1 MSAIKKPFII
11 TIDGPA
17 GSGKST
23 VSLRIAGRLGLN
35 CLTTGSFYRGLAA
48 VCKHKGIDVT
58 DEAAVLRASDDPSW
72 KVMASPRGTVV
83 LLENRDISAEL
94 NSEALA
100 KMASQVAA
108 HQKVREKLLSPQ
120 RAFDRGPG
128 LVAEGRDCGTKV
140 FPHAQVKVFLTASLD
155 TRTSRR
161 SQEDVLSG
169 ADVLKRLAKRDQAD
183 SQRKASPMA
192 MAADAVEIDTSSLS
206 IDEVVE
212 KVMALIIEKG
222 WSKT

>member
-1 MSAIKKPFII
+1 MTSQRKPIII

-23 VSLRIAGRLGLN
+23 VSLRVAHALGLN

-48 VCKHKGIDVT
+48 LCKARGVDVT
-58 DEAAVLRASDDPSW
+58 LEEQVVGVVDDPDLRI
-72 KVMASPRGTVV
+72 KASPQGTSVF
-83 LLENRDISAEL
+83 LDGEDITPIL

-108 HQKVREKLLSPQ
+108 HQKVRELLLAPQ
-120 RAFDRGPG
+120 RAFDRAPG

-140 FPHAQVKVFLTASLD
+140 FPHAQLKIFLTASLD
-155 TRTSRR
+155 ARANRR
-161 SQEDVLSG
+161 SQEETMSG

-192 MAADAVEIDTSSLS
+192 MAEDAIEIDTSSLT
-206 IDEVVE
+206 IEQVVE
-212 KVMALIIEKG
+212 KVMELVVKRG
-222 WSKT
+222 LKV